1 MVSSIGGAGL
11 AQSLLAR
18 VESRTAQ
25 AAQEAE
31 QNMVAAPSAAPTNDA
46 DAGTASVQSA
56 QSAATAR
63 VGEQLDAQFDA
74 ARVQRAQEDMPPA
87 PPEGA
92 PPVEETASDDG
103 TATATEGTDTAAA
116 ATETAAPTGGG
127 APAGGAGGASGSS
140 SASESTDYIAEADT
154 NNDRKVSEEERIA
167 YEKKQASE
175 AQGGAQQSRAQ
186 EVRQAYL
193 PQDSAG
199 TQLDIEA

>member
-25 AAQEAE
+25 AAQ
-31 QNMVAAPSAAPTNDA
+31 NMVAAPGAAPANDA
-46 DAGTASVQSA
+46 DAGTASVQSV

-63 VGEQLDAQFDA
+63 VGDQLDAQFDA
-74 ARVQRAQEDMPPA
+74 ARVQRAQEDMPPVDEIA
-87 PPEGA
+87 GDDEA
-92 PPVEETASDDG
+92 DAAAAS
-103 TATATEGTDTAAA
+103 TDTAAA
-116 ATETAAPTGGG
+116 ATEAA
-127 APAGGAGGASGSS
+127 APAGGSAPAGASGSS
-140 SASESTDYIAEADT
+140 SASASASESTDYIAEADT

-193 PQDSAG
+193 PQDGAG

>member
-18 VESRTAQ
+18 VESHTAQ
-25 AAQEAE
+25 AE
-31 QNMVAAPSAAPTNDA
+31 QNMVAAPSAAPANDA

-63 VGEQLDAQFDA
+63 VGDQLDAQFDA
-74 ARVQRAQEDMPPA
+74 ARMQRAQEDMPPVDEIA
-87 PPEGA
+87 GDDEA
-92 PPVEETASDDG
+92 DAAAAS
-103 TATATEGTDTAAA
+103 TDTAAA
-116 ATETAAPTGGG
+116 ATEAA
-127 APAGGAGGASGSS
+127 APAGGSAPAGASGSA

-193 PQDSAG
+193 PQDGAG